1 MFTKTKNLV
10 DSVTSIFGLIS
21 SLITEMNKQWSLVI
35 CFFLL
40 FLFSLFSLV
49 CQRRNWRILFLF
61 KWQCCSS
68 AHLTFWVLT
77 FCIILS
83 FTIYWGVIPPQFIK
97 SWNKPYMFQQYF
109 AKMPRIK
116 SVSLSEKCLVVIVKN
131 VDKFCINSA
140 KKQLGEVDVNVK
152 RCRTLR

>member
-1 MFTKTKNLV
+1 
-10 DSVTSIFGLIS
+10 
-21 SLITEMNKQWSLVI
+21 
-35 CFFLL
+35 
-40 FLFSLFSLV
+40 
-49 CQRRNWRILFLF
+49 
-61 KWQCCSS
+61 
-68 AHLTFWVLT
+68 
-77 FCIILS
+77 
-83 FTIYWGVIPPQFIK
+83 VIPPQSIK